1 MKNSTGGMI
10 NEPGADSC
18 FGHSDELCESTR
30 LALADERELT
40 DAQKAHLKT
49 CDFCRNLQNETE
61 IMKQALKEL
70 DVEPLVKGGV
80 GLADSVMDEIGKQA
94 IFGRTLSVKPKIF
107 RHAGLAAACL
117 MVLVLAAPTALNFMH
132 AGKIP
137 PPNESALP
145 KASFFAGNASNS
157 KAVADEDENAGD
169 DAFLTDKTAENG
181 NTEDSDASC
190 TADMNDLETNS
201 AADSIDENKSI
212 LYFADAGTSEHA
224 EFQKSAE
231 PSDST
236 SADVQTSDVSV
247 NSDILSGSGG
257 LFSLRT
263 SGGGSSA
270 SSGTDALSNASDSAS
285 EPAGGANET
294 SFQMPAGNA
303 DSTIDESASN
313 ALAPSNDALISN
325 EETGFDD
332 SDRDASSVYEVENGD
347 ANNALPENS
356 AAENGDANSAVREE
370 IRKENGWQ
378 SNEISVLSF
387 VKTACDAANARFG
400 SRYTVD
406 VNKATY
412 SRLSENSLYVDIP
425 LDQSDA
431 HIQVFMVLENSE
443 WKIATDAD
451 GNEQIFEVTARY
463 NFIG

>member
-10 NEPGADSC
+10 NEPGADGC

-40 DAQKAHLKT
+40 DTQKAHLKT
-49 CDFCRNLQNETE
+49 CDFCRNFQNETE

-94 IFGRTLSVKPKIF
+94 IFGRTPSVKPKIF

-132 AGKIP
+132 AGKADIT
-137 PPNESALP
+137 PNETALMP
-145 KASFFAGNASNS
+145 KASFFAGNASDS
-157 KAVADEDENAGD
+157 KVVADEDENAGD
-169 DAFLTDKTAENG
+169 DAFLTDKTAESG
-181 NTEDSDASC
+181 NTEDSDSSC
-190 TADMNDLETNS
+190 TADISDFETNS
-201 AADSIDENKSI
+201 AADSIGENKNV
-212 LYFADAGTSEHA
+212 LYFANAGSSEHA
-224 EFQKSAE
+224 KFENSAE
-231 PSDST
+231 PSDSAP
-236 SADVQTSDVSV
+236 ADIQPSDASV
-247 NSDILSGSGG
+247 NSDVLSGSGG

-270 SSGTDALSNASDSAS
+270 SSRTDALSNMADSVS
-285 EPAGGANET
+285 ETADGANDAN
-294 SFQMPAGNA
+294 SKMPAGNA

-313 ALAPSNDALISN
+313 ALAPSNDAQISN
-325 EETGFDD
+325 GENGFDD
-332 SDRDASSVYEVENGD
+332 SDRDASSVYEAENGD

-356 AAENGDANSAVREE
+356 AAENGNVNSVVRD
-370 IRKENGWQ
+370 ENDWQ
-378 SNEISVLSF
+378 SNGIPVLSF

-451 GNEQIFEVTARY
+451 GNKQIFEVTARY

>member
-10 NEPGADSC
+10 NEPGADGC

-40 DAQKAHLKT
+40 DTQKAHLKT
-49 CDFCRNLQNETE
+49 CDFCRNFQNETE

-70 DVEPLVKGGV
+70 DVEPLVKGSV

-94 IFGRTLSVKPKIF
+94 IFGRTPSVKPKIF

-132 AGKIP
+132 AGKADIT
-137 PPNESALP
+137 PNETALMP
-145 KASFFAGNASNS
+145 KASFFAGNASDS
-157 KAVADEDENAGD
+157 KVVADEDENAGD

-181 NTEDSDASC
+181 NTEDSDSSC
-190 TADMNDLETNS
+190 TADISDFETDS
-201 AADSIDENKSI
+201 AADSIGENKNV
-212 LYFADAGTSEHA
+212 LYFANAGSSESA
-224 EFQKSAE
+224 EFKKTEEQVNYA
-231 PSDST
+231 
-236 SADVQTSDVSV
+236 SADAQISDVSA
-247 NSDILSGSGG
+247 NSDVLSGSSG
-257 LFSLRT
+257 LFSMRA
-263 SGGGSSA
+263 SSGGSSA
-270 SSGTDALSNASDSAS
+270 PPETDVLSNPSDGVS
-285 EPAGGANET
+285 ESPDGTNGT
-294 SFQMPAGNA
+294 SFQMPAGNS
-303 DSTIDESASN
+303 DSNISESASN
-313 ALAPSNDALISN
+313 ALAPSNDAQISN
-325 EETGFDD
+325 VENGFDD
-332 SDRDASSVYEVENGD
+332 SDRDASSIYEAENGD

-356 AAENGDANSAVREE
+356 AAENGNVNSVVRD
-370 IRKENGWQ
+370 ENDWQ
-378 SNEISVLSF
+378 SNGIPVLSF